1 MIILQIIQNFFVG
14 FGRIT
19 LYPNIQVVSKYIT
32 QGSWIALKAGAKTV
46 HFN

>member
-1 MIILQIIQNFFVG
+1 MIILQIIQKI
-14 FGRIT
+14 GRIT
-19 LYPNIQVVSKYIT
+19 LYPNIQVVSKYII